1 MKLQDAVIIV
11 TGASR
16 GIGKALVTAF
26 ESEGA
31 TVIGCSRS
39 GNEDTRVVDVSD
51 PDAVSALVHSVID
64 EHGRVDVLINN
75 AGVIHQYHPLEE
87 ISLEDYTKCIDCN
100 IGSVFYGMRSVLA
113 HMKKNNSG
121 IIINIGSMAGTVS
134 HPNISVYS
142 ATKFAVLG
150 LTQTVA
156 KELNDDNSAVLCI
169 NVSPGGTDT
178 DMRKELLGEEASK
191 SQNPEIVARIVSDIL
206 TEKIAVEN
214 GMNVQ
219 IVRGEI
225 SAKVSMQ

>member
-1 MKLQDAVIIV
+1 MKLQDSVIIV

-16 GIGKALVTAF
+16 GIGKALITIL
-26 ESEGA
+26 EGEGA

-51 PDAVSALVHSVID
+51 PDAVSALVQSVID

-75 AGVIHQYHPLEE
+75 AGVIHQYSPLEE
-87 ISLEDYTKCIDCN
+87 ISLEDYSKCIDCN
-100 IGSVFYGMRSVLA
+100 IGSVFYGMRAVLA
-113 HMKKNNSG
+113 HMKKNNNG
-121 IIINIGSMAGTVS
+121 FIINIGSMAGTVS

-156 KELNDDNSAVLCI
+156 KELDDEKSSVRCLS
-169 NVSPGGTDT
+169 VSPGGTDT
-178 DMRKELLGEEASK
+178 DMRRELLGEGAAK
-191 SQNPEIVARIVSDIL
+191 SQDPEIVARIVSDIL
-206 TEKIAVEN
+206 TEKTPIEN

-219 IVRGEI
+219 VVRGEI